1 MKKYIFNLYDTV
13 IIDSG
18 DFRGEFGEIRDVTTT
33 QNGNTL
39 YGLKLKDIDALLYF
53 LSIELDN

>member
-1 MKKYIFNLYDTV
+1 MKNYIFNLYDTV
-13 IIDSG
+13 IVDSG
-18 DFRGEFGEIRDVTTT
+18 NFKGEFGEIRDVTT

-53 LSIELDN
+53 FASELDN

>member
-1 MKKYIFNLYDTV
+1 MKKYIFDLYDIV

-18 DFRGEFGEIRDVTTT
+18 NFRGEFGEIRDVTT

-39 YGLKLKDIDALLYF
+39 YGLKLKGIDALLYF
-53 LSIELDN
+53 SSIELDK

>member
-1 MKKYIFNLYDTV
+1 MKKYIFDLYDVV

-18 DFRGEFGEIRDVTTT
+18 NFRGEFGEIRDVTT

-39 YGLKLKDIDALLYF
+39 YGLKLKGIDALLYF
-53 LSIELDN
+53 SSIELDK